1 MFSWYCPICH
11 LPIPPNSWFILGFKF
26 TKSVYFTIQSQTG
39 PFFALWNPTMWI
51 LVSIRKKYLHRREL
65 RKDYESNDEYKK
77 NVNELSRTKLNSPE
91 EGAALYTI
99 MIENDRQSKRYS
111 GLKSVNKELMSNK
124 HSKYVTNLFSIYYS
138 VKSGKRWHDI
148 HPNAVGRGA
157 NGKNAKIF
165 HWPFTYR
172 YKEKLS
178 WDENIS
184 KFKSR
189 YYLCL
194 AITILSPIYHV
205 VINFAYL
212 LGLSA
217 KAMEYLWQ
225 YPYLFSIVFLLD
237 IILTGNMLR
246 QTSGDSILWLLI
258 LFSDDRGSHLRVKVA
273 SYGWAGNN
281 HGNSTN
287 YPYFV

>member
-1 MFSWYCPICH
+1 MIKLKRLYVVCSLGIVLFATFQFLQIVGLFSV
-11 LPIPPNSWFILGFKF
+11 LSLQNQFILQFKVKPGLF
-26 TKSVYFTIQSQTG
+26 LLFGILQC
-39 PFFALWNPTMWI
+39 AI

-65 RKDYESNDEYKK
+65 RKDYESNDEYKN

-246 QTSGDSILWLLI
+246 QTSGDSIL
-258 LFSDDRGSHLRVKVA
+258 
-273 SYGWAGNN
+273 
-281 HGNSTN
+281 
-287 YPYFV
+287 